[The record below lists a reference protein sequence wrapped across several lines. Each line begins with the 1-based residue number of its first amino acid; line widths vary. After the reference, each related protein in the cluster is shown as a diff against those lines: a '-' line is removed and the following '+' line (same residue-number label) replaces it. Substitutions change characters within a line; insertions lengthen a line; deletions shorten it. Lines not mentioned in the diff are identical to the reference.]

1 MGGDIAARPDIGKAN
16 RLAIH
21 PATRPRDPDQ
31 QVRRVADEKP
41 VP

>member
-16 RLAIH
+16 RPAIC
-21 PATRPRDPDQ
+21 PASQRRDPDQ
-31 QVRRVADEKP
+31 QVRSVADEKG

>member
-16 RLAIH
+16 R
-21 PATRPRDPDQ
+21 PAFCRRLPVRDPDQ
-31 QVRRVADEKP
+31 EDRRVADEKR

>member
-16 RLAIH
+16 RSAIC
-21 PATRPRDPDQ
+21 PAGQRPDPDQ
-31 QVRRVADEKP
+31 QVRSVADEKA